1 MTWYSLFDPQA
12 AKWISLA
19 VFVIAYAIILWRKFN
34 IAYVALSAAA
44 VLILLG
50 ITNPAQ
56 AFLRDVNWDVIVLY
70 WGYAMLSFDFL
81 ESKVPALIV
90 NTALSRIKKERYA
103 VLFLCILAMLL
114 SGALP
119 NPVVVVML
127 APVAVEMAEKLKGS
141 LFIYMIA
148 LAVSA
153 NVVTTVSMIA
163 DPPALILALS
173 TGMQFLD
180 FYWFQGKMGLGTISI
195 IGICVAALTLVYQFR
210 KMDHKVAIP
219 REKIKV
225 RWFPSMLFLA
235 SVLILAVVPWNSL
248 GSWNHPGMVGLA
260 LGMICLPIGASRGS
274 FKEMIK
280 ESDATT
286 LLFLVGIFI
295 AVGTIQNVGLL
306 SDFSTWLGGIG
317 LKSSFVYLVIFT
329 FLSVILSGFVDN
341 VPYTVLMIPVCA
353 GVAEALGVSP
363 FPFYFAML
371 VGTGIGGNLTPVGAT
386 ANVLACGILEK
397 KGYKIRLGNYMA
409 IALPFT
415 LAAVLAAFILIAII
429 WL

>member
-1 MTWYSLFDPQA
+1 MNWYVLFDPQA
-12 AKWISLA
+12 AKWISLV
-19 VFVIAYAIILWRKFN
+19 VFVLAYAIILWRKFN
-34 IAYVALSAAA
+34 IAYVALSAAV

-56 AFLRDVNWDVIVLY
+56 AFFHDVNWDVIVLY
-70 WGYAMLSFDFL
+70 WGYSMLSFDFL
-81 ESKVPALIV
+81 QSKVPALIV
-90 NTALSRIKKERYA
+90 NNALSRIKQEKYA
-103 VLFLCILAMLL
+103 LLFLCIMAMIL
-114 SGALP
+114 SSALP

-127 APVAVEMAEKLKGS
+127 APVAIEMAEKLKGS
-141 LFIYMIA
+141 LFVYMIA

-180 FYWFQGKMGLGTISI
+180 FYWFQGKLGLGAISI
-195 IGICVAALTLVYQFR
+195 IGISIAVLTLFYQFR
-210 KMDHKVAIP
+210 KMNNRVVIP
-219 REKIKV
+219 REKISV
-225 RWFPSMLFLA
+225 RWVPSILFFV
-235 SVLILAVVPWNSL
+235 SVVVLAVVPWNSL
-248 GSWNHPGMVGLA
+248 GSWNHPGIVGLA
-260 LGMICLPIGASRGS
+260 LGLICLPIGASRGS

-317 LKSSFVYLVIFT
+317 LKSPLIYLTIFT
-329 FLSVILSGFVDN
+329 FMSVILSGFVDN
-341 VPYTVLMIPVCA
+341 VPYTVLMIPVCT
-353 GVAEALGVSP
+353 GVADALGVSP
-363 FPFYFAML
+363 FPFYFGML

-397 KGYKIRLGNYMA
+397 KGYKIQLGKYMA

-415 LAAVLAAFILIAII
+415 LAAVVAAYILIAIF